1 MTART
6 VSDWLRI
13 LQACGVRSVT
23 AIRWAPVFADTIKAD
38 TFSAGDKD
46 LADFLPTVLHESGML
61 EQLVESGNYSA
72 DRIRQLGNSSAQ
84 GSRWRGLV
92 ARADGLARNEATF
105 FEACYGGRMGNR
117 PEGSGDGMLY
127 RGRGLIMLTGRDN
140 YAWQGERSGQDLL
153 GIPDLAAQPHFA
165 LQFAIDWW
173 EKKIPDAKLGDARA
187 VRLAVNGGTIG
198 LDKVAAIKA
207 LAVVALA

>member
-1 MTART
+1 MNRTPGQWEQILRSLGVKAATA
-6 VSDWLRI
+6 
-13 LQACGVRSVT
+13 Q
-23 AIRWAPVFADTIKAD
+23 RWGTVFADTIKDD

-46 LADFLPTVLHESGML
+46 LADFLPTVLHESAML

-92 ARADGLARNEATF
+92 ARADSLARNESAF
-105 FEACYGGRMGNR
+105 FEACYGGRMGNG
-117 PEGSGDGMLY
+117 PEGSGDGALY
-127 RGRGLIMLTGRDN
+127 RGRGLIMLTGRNN

-153 GIPDLAAQPHFA
+153 GVPDLAAQPHFA
-165 LQFAIDWW
+165 LQFAIDYW

-187 VRLAVNGGTIG
+187 VRIAVNGGTIG
-198 LDKVAAIKA
+198 LAEVEA
-207 LAVVALA
+207 LAAKARVALA